1 MQQNGLENLLGLQ
14 IGITYSL
21 LTIQLQRMLE
31 PCKLAPKEAVVLWL
45 AAENPG
51 VTQTEIAAFLGVGR
65 ATVLQAVQALRQ
77 AGRLDLRCL
86 PEDRR
91 KQGLHVTAS
100 GTVALASARTII
112 GEQEAEIRARMDSG
126 TREIVLSIMR
136 RLRGDYRDHANHEKQ
151 EHTQP

>member
-1 MQQNGLENLLGLQ
+1 MQQNGLEDLVGLQ

-31 PCKLAPKEAVVLWL
+31 PCRLAPKEAVVLWL

-77 AGRLDLRCL
+77 AGRLDLHSL

-91 KQGLHVTAS
+91 KQGLNVTAA
-100 GTVALASARTII
+100 GTAALAAARAII
-112 GEQEAEIRARMDSG
+112 GDQEAEIRARMDSG
-126 TREIVLSIMR
+126 SREIVLSIMQ
-136 RLRGDYRDHANHEKQ
+136 RLRGDYRDRPERGQQ